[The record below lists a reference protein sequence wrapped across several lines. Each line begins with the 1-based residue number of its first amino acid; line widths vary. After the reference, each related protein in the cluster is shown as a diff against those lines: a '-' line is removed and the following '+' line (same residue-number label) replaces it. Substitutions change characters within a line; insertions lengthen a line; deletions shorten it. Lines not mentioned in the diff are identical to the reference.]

1 MVKHNG
7 SKESGHYIAN
17 VRTPNGWLILNDA
30 EVEKLEQKELSWCP
44 EAYLLFYQAVAPHS
58 SSVPDTSLLGGA
70 PATSIMSQGI
80 KGPKLDVVTF

>member
-1 MVKHNG
+1 MEL
-7 SKESGHYIAN
+7 S
-17 VRTPNGWLILNDA
+17 RTPNGWLILNDA
-30 EVEKLEQKELSWCP
+30 EAERVDRQDLSWCR
-44 EAYLLFYQAVAPHS
+44 ESYLLMYQAVSHP

>member
-1 MVKHNG
+1 MWVLF
-7 SKESGHYIAN
+7 A
-17 VRTPNGWLILNDA
+17 A
-30 EVEKLEQKELSWCP
+30 ETWDVSASLLSSAP
-44 EAYLLFYQAVAPHS
+44 DNLASIPSTFLDRAVVPHS